1 MRIISHRGNLDGPD
15 LSVENLPQQIERCLE
30 LGFECEIDLRT
41 RGGELFLGHDTCQYE
56 IDLAWLMKNSNS
68 LWIHCK
74 DSESL
79 SLLKRSDGRLNY
91 FWHETDKH
99 TITSKGVFW
108 NYPGGPIT
116 NDSIA
121 VLPETWWNPSSHD
134 PLKGAMGICTDFPK
148 KFRKELEQV

>member
-1 MRIISHRGNLDGPD
+1 MNMISHRGNLDGPNA
-15 LSVENLPQQIERCLE
+15 LIENSPDQIERCLE

-41 RGGELFLGHDTCQYE
+41 KNQKLFLGHDTYQYE
-56 IDLAWLMKNSNS
+56 ISIDWLSKHAGS

-79 SLLKRSDGRLNY
+79 SFLKGLKGDFNY

-116 NDSIA
+116 GDSIA
-121 VLPETWWNPSSHD
+121 VLPETWWNPLSHR
-134 PLKGAMGICTDFPK
+134 PLKEAMGICTDFPN
-148 KFRKELEQV
+148 KFRQEMKLV